1 MMLSAVVLAAALVGR
16 PPLIEPVLLLMG
28 LWYPLPALAGLSLA
42 VAISKFKTKPETQ
55 TEAMFL
61 HAVSMELRAGANLR
75 MAICEAARRN
85 DDLDLVSAVRLA
97 EVGAP
102 THTIADALQLGL
114 PEYGDVTAAA
124 VRTAGA
130 TGGRVAAVFE
140 SLAQVAAED
149 REMQRETKAAT
160 AQARVS
166 AIIVGGMPLGF
177 LAYQAASGRLAE
189 LLETGVGVG
198 VLVVGGT
205 LLALGATSV
214 VLMLRRA
221 LA

>member
-1 MMLSAVVLAAALVGR
+1 MIVLALILGSALVAR
-16 PPLIEPVLLLMG
+16 PPSHE
-28 LWYPLPALAGLSLA
+28 PALLVVALWKPVPTLVLVLA
-42 VAISKFKTKPETQ
+42 LFGIARLNTKPEPHG
-55 TEAMFL
+55 EAMFL
-61 HAVSMELRAGANLR
+61 HGVSMELRAGANLR
-75 MAICEAARRN
+75 SALREAAGRN
-85 DDLDLVSAVRLA
+85 HGLNLGVAVRLA
-97 EVGAP
+97 DVGAP
-102 THTIADALQLGL
+102 VVAIADALSVAL

-166 AIIVGGMPLGF
+166 AIIVGGMPVGF
-177 LAYQAASGRLAE
+177 LAFQAASGRLSE
-189 LLETGVGVG
+189 LLSTNVGIG
-198 VLVVGGT
+198 VLAVGGT
-205 LLALGATSV
+205 FLALGAGTV
-214 VLMLRRA
+214 AVMLRRA